1 MAILSR
7 IIRQLLQCAGM
18 LCPLLLDAARFLRLR
33 LHSPAALA
41 AENLFQGVG
50 GEDRGTQRRR
60 NPDTQ

>member
-18 LCPLLLDAARFLRLR
+18 LCTLLLDVARFLWLC

-50 GEDRGTQRRR
+50 GGGPRYTAAA
-60 NPDTQ
+60 

>member
-18 LCPLLLDAARFLRLR
+18 LCTLLLDAAQLLW
-33 LHSPAALA
+33 LYLYSPAALA

-50 GEDRGTQRRR
+50 RED
-60 NPDTQ
+60 

>member
-18 LCPLLLDAARFLRLR
+18 LCTFLLDVAWFLWLC

-41 AENLFQGVG
+41 AENFFQGVG
-50 GEDRGTQRRR
+50 GKGRDTQWQR
-60 NPDTQ
+60 NPDTK

>member
-7 IIRQLLQCAGM
+7 IIRQLWQCAGM
-18 LCPLLLDAARFLRLR
+18 LCTLLLDAAWFLRLC

-50 GEDRGTQRRR
+50 GRGPRYTAAA
-60 NPDTQ
+60 